1 MTPYARPFVSRQSL
15 PVDEDDAEES
25 WGIVRAD
32 AKDDKDLDPRVS
44 AAIKDAVFDLKALGL
59 SARIAEKVARAYE
72 GSWREGLEAE
82 AYGPYALAHVHKAP
96 WAVADQFAQTVFD
109 VALDNPARIR
119 SAVFAALLR
128 ELTSG
133 DCYSIVHTL
142 VRAVAETL
150 RVPVDVVMATLDEVP
165 DGQQQLQFPFLRVG
179 KQLWLTWIARDE
191 ERIVEVVW
199 RLRDKPE
206 SAEPLWTLED
216 KRFDIELGPEQIDAV
231 NLLQRAP
238 IGVITGGPGTGKT
251 TLLREACAVLQA
263 RGSKILLCAPTG
275 KAARRMSNQTN
286 MPAVTIHRL
295 LGFNPAKG
303 FEFGPHKPLIPEGI
317 DATVIVDESS
327 MLDVRL
333 VTRLLCALGGAH
345 IVFIGDVNQLA
356 PVGPGAFF
364 RDLIES
370 KQVPVVRLQTV
381 HRQGK
386 GSWVAVNAP
395 KILAGQPIALEDC
408 EDFEFYDCD
417 GEPSG
422 LGSVVGDVL
431 ERLYA
436 GGVDTFDTV
445 VLSPRKTAGL
455 AGSTA
460 DLNVQLQARFN
471 PDGVEVEVG
480 NQKFRVGDKTLQLKN
495 NYELGAL
502 NGDLG
507 VLTQVAYDRGRLL
520 GAELLLGTLTD
531 KVVKRMRRGVV
542 GAQAAVPQRRRSTDA
557 FTRAEEDLAAMR
569 LQAET
574 PPATVPTLEEDD
586 ARFAIF
592 SKKELYDVSLGYAL
606 TIHKSQGSEWPIVV
620 VVCHT
625 VHGYQMLTRKLL
637 YTALTRASQKV
648 VLIGDQLGITRALAT
663 IQDDRRRTGLQV
675 RLCE

>member
-1 MTPYARPFVSRQSL
+1 
-15 PVDEDDAEES
+15 
-25 WGIVRAD
+25 
-32 AKDDKDLDPRVS
+32 
-44 AAIKDAVFDLKALGL
+44 
-59 SARIAEKVARAYE
+59 
-72 GSWREGLEAE
+72 
-82 AYGPYALAHVHKAP
+82 
-96 WAVADQFAQTVFD
+96 
-109 VALDNPARIR
+109 
-119 SAVFAALLR
+119 
-128 ELTSG
+128 
-133 DCYSIVHTL
+133 
-142 VRAVAETL
+142 
-150 RVPVDVVMATLDEVP
+150 
-165 DGQQQLQFPFLRVG
+165 
-179 KQLWLTWIARDE
+179 
-191 ERIVEVVW
+191 
-199 RLRDKPE
+199 
-206 SAEPLWTLED
+206 
-216 KRFDIELGPEQIDAV
+216 
-231 NLLQRAP
+231 
-238 IGVITGGPGTGKT
+238 
-251 TLLREACAVLQA
+251 
-263 RGSKILLCAPTG
+263 
-275 KAARRMSNQTN
+275 
-286 MPAVTIHRL
+286 
-295 LGFNPAKG
+295 
-303 FEFGPHKPLIPEGI
+303 
-317 DATVIVDESS
+317 
-327 MLDVRL
+327 
-333 VTRLLCALGGAH
+333 
-345 IVFIGDVNQLA
+345 
-356 PVGPGAFF
+356 
-364 RDLIES
+364 
-370 KQVPVVRLQTV
+370 
-381 HRQGK
+381 
-386 GSWVAVNAP
+386 VNAP